1 MNKLC
6 KFMAALVLSVTLV
19 LGGCG
24 TMGQINPDD
33 PTQQLLA
40 ATTIQVATSAYLE
53 KNRKSAPLIVYITG
67 TAITYFKTPDAV
79 NQTADQLKGFIHVY
93 INDLDLI
100 MTTKIALNGL
110 VDTLFAEALKWAK
123 LTVDS
128 QLDAESMKIFIW
140 CAEQMKIVADMYVE
154 ETAKGITD

>member
-1 MNKLC
+1 MNTFC
-6 KFMAALVLSVTLV
+6 KSVAAVILSTMLI

-53 KNRKSAPLIVYITG
+53 KNRKSAPLVAYITE
-67 TAITYFKTPDAV
+67 TAITYFKTPEAV
-79 NQTADQLKGFIHVY
+79 NQTTDQLKGLIHAY
-93 INDLDLI
+93 INELELI

-128 QLDAESMKIFIW
+128 QLDAEAMKIFIW
-140 CAEQMKIVADMYVE
+140 CAEQMNLVANMYVE
-154 ETAKGITD
+154 ETAKGITE